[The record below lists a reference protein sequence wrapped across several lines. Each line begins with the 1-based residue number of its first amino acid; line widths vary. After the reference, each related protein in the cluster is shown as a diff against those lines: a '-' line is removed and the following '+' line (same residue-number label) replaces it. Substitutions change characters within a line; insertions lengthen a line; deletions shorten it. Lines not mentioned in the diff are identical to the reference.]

1 MKLHPVLKNILR
13 PPYRAALWT
22 AARAAH
28 GLVWSL
34 RALLGPARFL
44 KVLHFIRREMDTTI
58 EVGGLRFDA
67 SHEIPLY
74 RALTLFTKEPDTI
87 AWIDDFVAE
96 GDSFYDVG
104 ANIGVFT
111 LYAATRKKA
120 AVVAFEPS
128 SENYA
133 ILSRNIHM
141 NGLADRVVALNLA
154 LHDRTT
160 LSRLN
165 LSAFMPG
172 KAGHGFSIAVAGS
185 DYSAFTPDFRQGVIG
200 YRLDE
205 FIRTFDVPFPNHVKI
220 DVDGNDPVVLE
231 GMRGLLDDPRLKSV
245 AIELNPDFREA
256 DRQVADV
263 LLAHGFEKLSAERY
277 KNLANIRDGLAHNYF
292 FVRGQGGRR
301 LH

>member
-1 MKLHPVLKNILR
+1 MKLHPVVKNILR
-13 PPYRAALWT
+13 PPYRAALWL
-22 AARAAH
+22 AARLAH
-28 GLVWSL
+28 GLAWL
-34 RALLGPARFL
+34 LHALLGPTRFL
-44 KVLHFIRREMDTTI
+44 KLVHFVRREMDTTI

-87 AWIDDFVAE
+87 AWIDDCVSE

-133 ILSRNIHM
+133 ILNRNIYM
-141 NGLADRVVALNLA
+141 NGLADRVIALNLA
-154 LHDRTT
+154 LHDRTA
-160 LSRLN
+160 LSMLN

-185 DYSAFTPDFRQGVIG
+185 DYSAFIPDFRQSVIG
-200 YRLDE
+200 YRLDD
-205 FIRTFDVPFPNHVKI
+205 FVHTFDVPFPNHVKI

-256 DRQVADV
+256 DRQVADL
-263 LLAHGFEKLSAERY
+263 LLAHGFEKLDGERY
-277 KNLANIRDGLAHNYF
+277 RNLANIRDGLAHNYF
-292 FVRGQGGRR
+292 FVRGRHA
-301 LH
+301 L

>member
-1 MKLHPVLKNILR
+1 VNLHPIIKNILR
-13 PPYRAALWT
+13 PPYRATLRA
-22 AARAAH
+22 AARLTH

-34 RALLGPARFL
+34 RTLLGPARFL
-44 KVLHFIRREMDTTI
+44 KLLHFVRREMDITI

-67 SHEIPLY
+67 SHYIPFF
-74 RALTLFTKEPDTI
+74 RAQTLFSKEPDTI
-87 AWIDDFVAE
+87 AWIDDCVAE

-111 LYAATRKKA
+111 LYAATRKQA

-133 ILSRNIHM
+133 ILNRNIYM
-141 NGLADRVVALNLA
+141 NGLADRVIALNLA

-160 LSRLN
+160 LSMLN

-200 YRLDE
+200 YRLDD
-205 FIRTFDVPFPNHVKI
+205 FVHTFDVPFPNHVKI

-256 DRQVADV
+256 DRQVAD
-263 LLAHGFEKLSAERY
+263 LLSAHGFEKLGTERY

-292 FVRGQGGRR
+292 FVRSQGGRR
-301 LH
+301 TS